1 MVIIF
6 MIIIMIHIIIIMM
19 ISIIIIIIIIIIMI
33 IIIIVIWA
41 RALNTADRTF
51 EYIKHHM
58 GHHRRKLVRVRQ
70 SVMFSLCLVHQRNCL
85 KCSTGASFGPLVP
98 RMRTPGDDES

>member
-41 RALNTADRTF
+41 RALNTADRPFPVIAYVWPALTL
-51 EYIKHHM
+51 KH
-58 GHHRRKLVRVRQ
+58 
-70 SVMFSLCLVHQRNCL
+70 

-98 RMRTPGDDES
+98 RMRTPGDDESNSIYV

>member
-19 ISIIIIIIIIIIMI
+19 ISIIIIIIIIIIIMII

-41 RALNTADRTF
+41 RALNTADRPFPVIACT
-51 EYIKHHM
+51 
-58 GHHRRKLVRVRQ
+58 RWSSRWAQAASVR
-70 SVMFSLCLVHQRNCL
+70 HW
-85 KCSTGASFGPLVP
+85 SFIWATCTKDANSG
-98 RMRTPGDDES
+98 RWWK